1 MKYQPISCDFYDEL
15 TLLAMR
21 RKPCPVIYKNEDG
34 AEVTVETVIQ
44 DIFTRNSEEFLLLST
59 DIEVR
64 LDNLISV
71 DGKRLSN
78 YC

>member
-21 RKPCPVIYKNEDG
+21 CTECPIVYKNENG
-34 AEVTVETVIQ
+34 AEVTIRTVIQ
-44 DIFTRNSEEFLLLST
+44 DIFTRKGEEFLLLSVGGE
-59 DIEVR
+59 IR
-64 LDNLISV
+64 LDRIISV
-71 DGKRLSN
+71 DGKVLSS